1 MKKEGMSERL
11 CRKMHPI
18 CNCFS
23 VALKQ
28 AREAEIDVPAKRR
41 FRLIFASGDTS
52 PDLQQDAGISAREAA
67 ARSRIGLKA
76 FLDCLDNAKIR
87 AGLGISHGLTGRSGR
102 KAVE

>member
-1 MKKEGMSERL
+1 MERGGVL
-11 CRKMHPI
+11 ERFCRKMHPI

-28 AREAEIDVPAKRR
+28 ATEAEIDIPARRR

-52 PDLQQDAGISAREAA
+52 FGLPEDADVSLGKVA
-67 ARSRIGLKA
+67 ARSKIGLRA
-76 FLDCLDNAKIR
+76 LLDCLNDVKIQ
-87 AGLGISHGLTGRSGR
+87 AGLRISDGLTRTSGR